1 MSKITTYTVVMVGTL
16 VLLSLAGI
24 VTTSDGLLSQLGV
37 DSLGNWDTSGFIT
50 KILEALA
57 AAVAVGVVV
66 GYLTKQSGESYIVA
80 GLATSLTYWFLTDI
94 YKLYNTMLVTCP
106 VGSDCAWAS
115 YVIFLLVVPYLA
127 AFGISIISWWRGAD

>member
-50 KILEALA
+50 KN
-57 AAVAVGVVV
+57 
-66 GYLTKQSGESYIVA
+66 SR
-80 GLATSLTYWFLTDI
+80 GLSCSRCGW
-94 YKLYNTMLVTCP
+94 
-106 VGSDCAWAS
+106 GSCR
-115 YVIFLLVVPYLA
+115 IFN
-127 AFGISIISWWRGAD
+127 